1 MRPGSGTI
9 TEEGKLMFNA
19 IISRTADGRI
29 LPATTMFTC
38 LLAVGCL
45 VLSAGAQ
52 AAGDNAA
59 TRDLTVE
66 QTSIFSIQAP
76 APADPAPGRLKVVAW
91 VDHADNTYAIGEKV
105 RLFVRSSKDAYLMV
119 LNIGPTGNTTLLFPN
134 AFQKDARI
142 GANRTVEIPAPGS
155 GAGIRVSGPAVGREL
170 IKVMASSEPLPVFE
184 AAGMTSASPFAVIGA
199 GARSVARDLQVTM
212 DAGTSREWDDYNKV
226 ITTVASR
233 PFAAASLET
242 APATA
247 VWPAAASGFRIA
259 TGKTQYRLGEP
270 VTIFASTA
278 APCYLT
284 LVNIGSSGK
293 TRVLLPNAA
302 HPRNLLPAGQT
313 VMFPGAASALRL
325 TPMGPLGVETVTAI
339 CSTDNRPVITGDL
352 SYGRGGFAALEAERE
367 ALTRDLAV
375 VAAAPARQAAHATVG
390 FLVTQ

>member
-9 TEEGKLMFNA
+9 TEEGKLMFNT

-29 LPATTMFTC
+29 LLATTMFTC

-45 VLSAGAQ
+45 ALSADAQ

-76 APADPAPGRLKVVAW
+76 APADPAPGRLNVVAW

-170 IKVMASSEPLPVFE
+170 IKVIASSEPLPVFE

-233 PFAAASLET
+233 PFGRGIAGDSTGHRRLARGGLGFPDRHRQVPISAGRTGHDLRQHRGALLSDAGQHRLVGQDPGIAAQCRASAE
-242 APATA
+242 P
-247 VWPAAASGFRIA
+247 ASGWTDDDVSRS
-259 TGKTQYRLGEP
+259 G
-270 VTIFASTA
+270 
-278 APCYLT
+278 
-284 LVNIGSSGK
+284 IG
-293 TRVLLPNAA
+293 
-302 HPRNLLPAGQT
+302 AG
-313 VMFPGAASALRL
+313 G
-325 TPMGPLGVETVTAI
+325 
-339 CSTDNRPVITGDL
+339 
-352 SYGRGGFAALEAERE
+352 
-367 ALTRDLAV
+367 
-375 VAAAPARQAAHATVG
+375 
-390 FLVTQ
+390 